1 MRASE
6 PGCSAVPMG
15 AILRRM
21 RSSVAASH
29 VTQPHSADGIID
41 GCSAPLARQELR
53 FISTLLPMMTSEAPQ
68 RWYASCTPCTAWQ
81 PIFEH
86 ASAIFTRRADLRRV
100 ICTPAESWRV
110 QRPRVA
116 VRGAGEAALDNS
128 RRYTPKDEV
137 HAKGPTAIRQGA
149 LENGDRTRALS
160 RRGRTHRVHDG

>member
-1 MRASE
+1 
-6 PGCSAVPMG
+6 
-15 AILRRM
+15 
-21 RSSVAASH
+21 
-29 VTQPHSADGIID
+29 
-41 GCSAPLARQELR
+41 
-53 FISTLLPMMTSEAPQ
+53 MTNEAPQ
-68 RWYASCTPCTAWQ
+68 RWYASRTPCTAWQ

-128 RRYTPKDEV
+128 RQYTPKDEV

-160 RRGRTHRVHDG
+160 LRGWAARIACMMPRDLTVR